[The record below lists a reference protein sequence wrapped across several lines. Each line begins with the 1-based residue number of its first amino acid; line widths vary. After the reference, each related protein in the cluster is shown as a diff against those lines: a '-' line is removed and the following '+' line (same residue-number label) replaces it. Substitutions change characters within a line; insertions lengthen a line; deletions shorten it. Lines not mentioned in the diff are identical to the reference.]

1 MSNVIQAVNM
11 VTGEKAALLVEPKL
25 IDDQD
30 LPGLEKVL
38 SKHVSLASANVSIY
52 I

>member
-1 MSNVIQAVNM
+1 M

-25 IDDQD
+25 IDEQD
-30 LPGLEKVL
+30 MPGLEKVL
-38 SKHVSLASANVSIY
+38 SKHVTLAPSNVSLY